1 MRKYINTMTFA
12 DGTTRYRRG
21 EEHPDPKPEYIRRG
35 FVREVKVVEPEVKH
49 VRAGKRKSADK
60 A

>member
-1 MRKYINTMTFA
+1 MPKYVNNLNFA
-12 DGTTRYRRG
+12 DGATMHRRN
-21 EEHPDPKPEYIRRG
+21 EEHVNPKQEYIRRG
-35 FVREVKVVEPEVKH
+35 YVRELKVIDPEVKH